1 MDMVVMDIMGLA
13 AMDIMEDTGTVRM
26 ASTKGLQMINIQRK
40 AINASIRDTL
50 LFLHIIVLHTIILIA
65 FIRRTHY
72 VVYTMEEACTAHTE
86 VPVMEVLGMAIDME
100 ASGVSG
106 LEVTVMVMDLVV
118 TDTVV
123 MVLDSEVL
131 DLEAIDMV
139 GLEVMGTEVML
150 ILFILKAMLSHPI
163 KLRRKLMP
171 NLNKPIVNL

>member
-86 VPVMEVLGMAIDME
+86 VPVMEVLAMAIDME

-106 LEVTVMVMDLVV
+106 LEVTVMVMALVV
-118 TDTVV
+118 T
-123 MVLDSEVL
+123 
-131 DLEAIDMV
+131 
-139 GLEVMGTEVML
+139 GTEVML
-150 ILFILKAMLSHPI
+150 ILFILKAMLNSHPI

-171 NLNKPIVNL
+171 NLNKPLVNHRRLHSHHRRLHNRNNLM

>member
-1 MDMVVMDIMGLA
+1 
-13 AMDIMEDTGTVRM
+13 
-26 ASTKGLQMINIQRK
+26 
-40 AINASIRDTL
+40 
-50 LFLHIIVLHTIILIA
+50 
-65 FIRRTHY
+65 
-72 VVYTMEEACTAHTE
+72 MEEACTAHTE

-123 MVLDSEVL
+123 MVLDLEVLDSEVL

-139 GLEVMGTEVML
+139 ALEVMGMEVML
-150 ILFILKAMLSHPI
+150 ILFILKAMLNSHPI

-171 NLNKPIVNL
+171 NLNKPLVNHRRLHSHHRRLHNRNNLM

>member
-1 MDMVVMDIMGLA
+1 
-13 AMDIMEDTGTVRM
+13 MEDTDTARM
-26 ASTKGLQMINIQRK
+26 PSTKGLQMTNIPRKNINE
-40 AINASIRDTL
+40 SIRDTL
-50 LFLHIIVLHTIILIA
+50 LFLHTIILHTIILIV

-123 MVLDSEVL
+123 MVLDLEVLDSEVL

-139 GLEVMGTEVML
+139 ALEVMDSEVL
-150 ILFILKAMLSHPI
+150 DL
-163 KLRRKLMP
+163 
-171 NLNKPIVNL
+171 